1 MRPYK
6 ITKDIHDELMQKF
19 SEYLNA
25 TPLVGN
31 SFSFSHSITDVKS
44 KDKVFVTFTMKA
56 YIKMRDLVDR
66 YTSEVGWF
74 GFIDKISDLEYQITD
89 ICVYPQ
95 LVTGATVKE
104 TNESWDDDMP
114 IDQIK
119 RRHFHGHSHVNM
131 QPSPSA
137 TDIKHRDDQVALVK
151 SDSFYFFMITNKS
164 CAWTAALFDLANNMI
179 YGTDDI
185 LIDVDLGDGEMLSDF
200 VDETNKRIK
209 TQTAANLKQMMD
221 ERNGVKSTTPA
232 IPTTTNLYANEKSVY
247 NTPRS
252 PWLPKPLSQKET
264 KLKERKSERKSK
276 RHINESLS
284 SQLGLYDYMDDE
296 EIERENKA
304 ASSQDYFDDILGH
317 VSDNPSYVNDIILD
331 MSR

>member
-6 ITKDIHDELMQKF
+6 ITKEIHDELMAKF
-19 SEYLNA
+19 AEYLNTTA
-25 TPLVGN
+25 LTTS
-31 SFSFSHSITDVKS
+31 SFSFSHSVKDVKS

-66 YTSEVGWF
+66 YASEVGWF
-74 GFIDKISDLEYQITD
+74 GFIDKISDLEYEITD

-114 IDQIK
+114 IEQIK

-131 QPSPSA
+131 QPNPSG

-164 CAWTAALFDLANNMI
+164 CAWTATLFDLANNMV
-179 YGTDDI
+179 YNTDDI
-185 LIDVDLGDGEMLSDF
+185 LIDVNLGDGEMLSDF
-200 VDETNKRIK
+200 VDETSKLIK

-221 ERNGVKSTTPA
+221 ERNGVKSFTPPDIVTTSNCG
-232 IPTTTNLYANEKSVY
+232 TY
-247 NTPRS
+247 RS

-264 KLKERKSERKSK
+264 KYKKSERKSGRNAK
-276 RHINESLS
+276 PMS
-284 SQLGLYDYMDDE
+284 LYDYMED
-296 EIERENKA
+296 EIEKEEDRAVQKNG
-304 ASSQDYFDDILGH
+304 YFDDIIGY
-317 VSDNPSYVNDIILD
+317 VSDNPSYVNDCILD
-331 MSR
+331 ISR